1 MTDKS
6 SAADRRLDM
15 MIRLALLNIAEE
27 KWKQIEELD
36 VSDVTLS
43 ERHVKRMRKLL
54 TKGAPAVRRKKIV
67 KRVLLVALVAL
78 STLAMLGL
86 AIQPVRKAFSNA
98 IVTWY
103 KDFFRVEMQ
112 EIVSEQLQTIEDY
125 KEPALL
131 NGWEKTIQQESQ
143 FSQSIIYENDKGN
156 TVHYVQRVL
165 GESVTINIDNSR
177 HVEDIKIN
185 NNLALL
191 YLDENGENCII
202 QWDDNKYIYLLDG
215 NLSIDLLVQIAESV
229 K

>member
-78 STLAMLGL
+78 STLAMLGM
-86 AIQPVRKAFSNA
+86 AIRPVRQAFSNA

-112 EIVSEQLQTIEDY
+112 DLENNPPNTLREY
-125 KEPALL
+125 KEP
-131 NGWEKTIQQESQ
+131 TILSQWSRSVQTESQ
-143 FSQSIIYENDKGN
+143 FSRSIKYSNES
-156 TVHYVQRVL
+156 
-165 GESVTINIDNSR
+165 GESVLYIQEVIQEPRIQVDDDRQIIETRINGLPAMLYTNS
-177 HVEDIKIN
+177 EN
-185 NNLALL
+185 NKK
-191 YLDENGENCII
+191 II
-202 QWDDNKYIYLLDG
+202 QWEDESYHYIIESNVKLDKI
-215 NLSIDLLVQIAESV
+215 LEIAESIG
-229 K
+229 